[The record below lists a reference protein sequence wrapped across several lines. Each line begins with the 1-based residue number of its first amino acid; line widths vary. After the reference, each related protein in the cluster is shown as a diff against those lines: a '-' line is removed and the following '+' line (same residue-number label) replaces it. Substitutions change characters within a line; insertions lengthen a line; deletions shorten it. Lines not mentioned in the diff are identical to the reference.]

1 MSSDSMHISDAVA
14 KLWVKNYQDGI
25 CQVLKPY
32 SSDPAVGE
40 TKAIWYDI
48 NGWTEMTNEL
58 VSLGA
63 TGIRIYF
70 AAYSETSTL
79 PEEDIPE
86 GAEKNLTLVLVGTK
100 KNEQGVEVDLGFDE
114 VNQQGEEGASYGG
127 PGGGAFDTGVPCPPS
142 LSCSGDGS
150 RLP

>member
-14 KLWVKNYQDGI
+14 KQWVKNYQDGI
-25 CQVLKPY
+25 WVTLRPY
-32 SSDPAVGE
+32 SHNPAVGE

-70 AAYSETSTL
+70 AAYSETATL
-79 PEEDIPE
+79 PEEEIPP
-86 GAEKNLTLVLVGTK
+86 GAEKNLTLVIVGTK
-100 KNEQGVEVDLGFDE
+100 KDENGVEVDLGFDE
-114 VNQQGEEGASYGG
+114 EGMGDDGG
-127 PGGGAFDTGVPCPPS
+127 PGGGAFDTGLPCPPAT
-142 LSCSGDGS
+142 SCSGEGS
-150 RLP
+150 KLP